1 MLCINAF
8 AFRAKSIY
16 ADGSGSSNVIV
27 LQPGQHVVLHA
38 AVANAA
44 AYQWFNQKLPIP
56 GAVTSEYVTMAA
68 GVYTVIAYNK
78 SSCPST
84 ESDEIKV
91 VMVTS
96 TPAQVDISVDKVVE
110 IKPVTVGQEFAYQL
124 TVSNKSAQTAT
135 NVEMKDVLPHGMF
148 YVGVKSA
155 SKGTSRYDADS
166 HTLVWSIGSM
176 PGKTVEQMQ
185 LMVKVAGHGSV
196 KNTAS
201 VKSDESDSNT
211 DNNTSTATK
220 DVQGLN
226 IPNVFTPNGDGVND
240 TFEITGLSDYAAN
253 ELTIFNRWGNTIY
266 HKQGYLNDWTG
277 NGLNEGTYYYV
288 LQVKDNSGQSETY
301 KGYLTLL
308 RSRATEE

>member
-1 MLCINAF
+1 
-8 AFRAKSIY
+8 
-16 ADGSGSSNVIV
+16 
-27 LQPGQHVVLHA
+27 
-38 AVANAA
+38 
-44 AYQWFNQKLPIP
+44 
-56 GAVTSEYVTMAA
+56 MAA

-91 VMVTS
+91 VMAVS
-96 TPAQVDISVDKVVE
+96 TPGQVDISVDKVVE
-110 IKPVTVGQEFAYQL
+110 TKPVTVGQEFAYQI
-124 TVSNKSAQTAT
+124 TVENKTAQAAT
-135 NVEMKDVLPHGMF
+135 NVEMKDVIPTGMF
-148 YVGVKSA
+148 FMGVKSS
-155 SKGTSRYDADS
+155 SKGISKFDADS
-166 HTLVWSIGSM
+166 HTLIWSIGSM
-176 PGKTVEQMQ
+176 PGKSAEQMQ

-201 VKSDESDSNT
+201 VTSAEADTNPA
-211 DNNTSTATK
+211 NNTSTATK
-220 DVQGLN
+220 DIQGLN
-226 IPNVFTPNGDGVND
+226 IPNVFTPNGDGIND
-240 TFEITGLSDYAAN
+240 TFEITGLSDYPDN

-308 RSRATEE
+308 RSRTTEE